1 MFLNYTKCVYFRKK
15 FPLIQEMKLTFM
27 HLIFFFVNIYILNVA
42 IAYRFGHDGSRPM
55 GPRWSSAD
63 VVRQISYRKI
73 VMPWN
78 RHCTDRTISVFG
90 VKLDL
95 CVVNSFCTVNSPMTD
110 FVFIYC

>member
-1 MFLNYTKCVYFRKK
+1 MCLFSEKISFDTRNEINIYAFD
-15 FPLIQEMKLTFM
+15 
-27 HLIFFFVNIYILNVA
+27 FFFVNSYILKVA